1 MPDLILPSAPGSRVP
16 PLPPSRA
23 DANVLAEYDK
33 TVRTW
38 GIPNNLIRT
47 MAWSPALALT
57 EVDYANSFIFDAP
70 RYGSV
75 PRPDGD
81 WADPAAGTVLFPQS
95 GFIDR
100 VTKELVI
107 NLVSL
112 LNRSRYSITHHSV
125 IGYATLCRDLPYSDP
140 AERARR
146 AEQLLLQLVDSGG
159 KADYEHQTYDT
170 GTRTVPLYS
179 DSQLLCLRLAHA
191 IHRDPHSVTDQE
203 FAALRR
209 ALRTEAEE
217 AIAKGPLAEVIGT
230 GTSAYLDAYVNAMIV
245 ELTWCIAHFDGLL
258 NTWFTVLRVM
268 DETDEQRDGID
279 FVAAYNQQVPERIK
293 VRNNN
298 LLGVTGWG
306 R

>member
-1 MPDLILPSAPGSRVP
+1 
-16 PLPPSRA
+16 
-23 DANVLAEYDK
+23 
-33 TVRTW
+33 
-38 GIPNNLIRT
+38 
-47 MAWSPALALT
+47 
-57 EVDYANSFIFDAP
+57 
-70 RYGSV
+70 
-75 PRPDGD
+75 
-81 WADPAAGTVLFPQS
+81 
-95 GFIDR
+95 
-100 VTKELVI
+100 
-107 NLVSL
+107 
-112 LNRSRYSITHHSV
+112 
-125 IGYATLCRDLPYSDP
+125 
-140 AERARR
+140 
-146 AEQLLLQLVDSGG
+146 
-159 KADYEHQTYDT
+159 
-170 GTRTVPLYS
+170 
-179 DSQLLCLRLAHA
+179 
-191 IHRDPHSVTDQE
+191 VTDQE

>member
-1 MPDLILPSAPGSRVP
+1 MPDLILPSTPGSRVP

-23 DANVLAEYDK
+23 DARVRAEYDK

-75 PRPDGD
+75 PQPDGD
-81 WADPAAGTVLFPQS
+81 PAAATVLFPQA

-107 NLVSL
+107 SLVSL
-112 LNRSRYSITHHSV
+112 LNRSRYSITHHAV
-125 IGYATLCRDLPYSDP
+125 IGHSTLCRELPYPDP

-146 AEQLLLQLVDSGG
+146 AEQMMLQLVDSNGRP
-159 KADYEHQTYDT
+159 DYEHQTYDT

-179 DSQLLCLRLAHA
+179 DSQLHCLRLAHA

-203 FAALRR
+203 FAALRQV
-209 ALRTEAEE
+209 LRGEAEE
-217 AIAKGPLAEVIGT
+217 AIAKGPLGDVIGT
-230 GTSAYLDAYVNAMIV
+230 GTGAYLDAYVNAMIV
-245 ELTWCIAHFDGLL
+245 ELTWCIVHFNGLL

-268 DETDEQRDGID
+268 DETDAERDGID

-298 LLGVTGWG
+298 LLGATGWG